1 MQVVQGH
8 TCAGDRLKL
17 GAVELLFHA
26 EVAILDVVFLK
37 AFVVGG
43 NHAGAGHKEA
53 RHKAD
58 GGDEQNGDDRR
69 TCPSRC
75 AVRAACVCLKG
86 PSRASPL
93 YHSRSCAG
101 TLTALVSLLRMAP
114 SRRRTT
120 RSAIRRMASLWVTM
134 MTVLPYFWLTVS
146 MSFSISLHG
155 LDSPARRWA
164 HRKAGCPDS

>member
-1 MQVVQGH
+1 VQVVQGH

-58 GGDEQNGDDRR
+58 GGDEQNGDDGVL
-69 TCPSRC
+69 
-75 AVRAACVCLKG
+75 AHLAAQFAQHAFV
-86 PSRASPL
+86 
-93 YHSRSCAG
+93 
-101 TLTALVSLLRMAP
+101 
-114 SRRRTT
+114 
-120 RSAIRRMASLWVTM
+120 
-134 MTVLPYFWLTVS
+134 
-146 MSFSISLHG
+146 
-155 LDSPARRWA
+155 
-164 HRKAGCPDS
+164 